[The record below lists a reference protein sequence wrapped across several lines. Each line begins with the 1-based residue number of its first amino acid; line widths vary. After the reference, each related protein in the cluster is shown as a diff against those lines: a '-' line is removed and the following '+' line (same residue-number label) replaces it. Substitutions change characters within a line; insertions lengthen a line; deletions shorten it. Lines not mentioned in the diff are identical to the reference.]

1 MQALQHAPRGKGWCL
16 VSVELEVEVA
26 GITFLVEV
34 EPGKPARLA
43 GRPED
48 CEPAEPREWHVTAAW
63 NEEAE
68 FQSVVVDALEG
79 QFEQEIHD
87 AVQEAE
93 LE

>member
-1 MQALQHAPRGKGWCL
+1 M
-16 VSVELEVEVA
+16 SVELEVEVA

-48 CEPAEPREWHVTAAW
+48 CEPAEPREWELAEAW
-63 NEEAE
+63 IDPEENIPLKIAGDLAE
-68 FQSVVVDALEG
+68 HYEARIDAK
-79 QFEQEIHD
+79 
-87 AVQEAE
+87 VQEAE